1 MIGRV
6 APRGDKPPYPLR
18 AKLMDTAPPKCE
30 DVRTMDVNQ
39 IKEWILAG
47 QTDEVEIAWMTAA
60 DSQPGI
66 AVKQAGEILSALA
79 AAKKDDLADTLGW
92 TLLEERKERDTPEQR
107 LELAKTMA
115 MAVPLSGDLR
125 QQALAIY
132 RDLFGTHRHFDGLVK
147 ASDINNAPTP
157 RRAFA
162 TLDLCLRLTDNGYVS
177 NRFRN
182 QVAQIKQFDDVLNEY
197 ELEDLA
203 DGKMTIEPRRL
214 ADEFELIGETDFRV
228 LSKRDPS
235 RLGQMFFDDPAT
247 VLIGVCQAH
256 EGRIDSIDLKEMLVP
271 RYIPAPK
278 WSGWWNKAR
287 TAAKRCDKLA
297 VEGRNPVALVYHP
310 QGLTLEDELKK
321 EVESARTPQ
330 ETLELLRRYA
340 REARQRK
347 VDIDPAFA
355 STMVDTLAEQASSF
369 QQARPTDAITAS
381 LGIDVAAKL
390 GIAAPERAFPSPKEI
405 LAATADAVKVV
416 SALEDDTLWLP
427 AMKAISELPNGA
439 DLLENLLTVAP
450 TRQLNTLAKLL
461 DKAGRQ
467 QAIADVAA
475 KALADP
481 LGNLDLML
489 WLWSDPADGAPDPAS
504 KLEILSKLLKILHD
518 LDIDPHLA
526 ESVDR
531 KEYQLRIRTALGA
544 RDLAGF
550 REVVAG
556 MDEAMASIIRSRIER
571 TDGLAQS
578 VRDDMIAIL
587 RENFYGLFAK
597 KRVEPWL
604 DDTTLYTTQAGLRLQ
619 EAELK
624 DLIENQIL
632 ANSRAIGAAAE
643 LGDLSENSEWKFAV
657 EERTKL
663 QGRQAKIQDDLTKAR
678 VMHPEEVSANMVN
691 IGTKVTLRRT
701 SGDGQIDVTILGPWD
716 TDLDRRHYSYQTT
729 MAQSLLG
736 KSVGDS
742 ATLRIEGDETDYE
755 IVEIGVGDF

>member
-1 MIGRV
+1 
-6 APRGDKPPYPLR
+6 
-18 AKLMDTAPPKCE
+18 
-30 DVRTMDVNQ
+30 MDVNQ

-47 QTDEVEIAWMTAA
+47 QTDEVESAWMTAA
-60 DSQPGI
+60 ESQDGI
-66 AVKQAGEILSALA
+66 AVKQAGEILTALA
-79 AAKKDDLADTLGW
+79 AAKKDDFADTLGW
-92 TLLEERKERDTPEQR
+92 TLLEERKERDTPQQK

-132 RDLFGTHRHFDGLVK
+132 RDIYGTHPHFDGLVK
-147 ASDINNAPTP
+147 ASDLNNAHTP

-162 TLDLCLRLTDNGYVS
+162 TLDLCLQLPDDGYIS

-182 QVAQIKQFDDVLNEY
+182 QIAQITKFDDVLGEY

-214 ADEFELIGETDFRV
+214 ADEFEIIDETDFRV
-228 LSKRDPS
+228 LSRRDPS

-247 VLIGVCQAH
+247 VLIGVCQAQ
-256 EGRIDSIDLKEMLVP
+256 EGRVDSIDLKEMLVP
-271 RYIPAPK
+271 RYIPANK

-297 VEGRNPVALVYHP
+297 VEGRNPIALVYHP
-310 QGLTLEDELKK
+310 NGLTLEDELRK

-340 REARQRK
+340 RETRQRK

-355 STMVDTLAEQASSF
+355 ATMIDTLAEQARSF
-369 QQARPTDAITAS
+369 QKARPTDALTAS
-381 LGIDVAAKL
+381 LGIAVAAKL
-390 GIAAPERAFPSPKEI
+390 GIAAPEENYPSPQEV
-405 LAATADAVKVV
+405 LSATADAVKVL
-416 SALEDDTLWLP
+416 STLEDDTLWLP
-427 AMKAISELPNGA
+427 AMKAMSKLPYGA
-439 DLLENLLTVAP
+439 DMLEKLLTVAP
-450 TRQLNTLAKLL
+450 TRQLNALAKLL

-467 QAIADVAA
+467 QAIADAA
-475 KALADP
+475 TKALADP

-489 WLWSDPADGAPDPAS
+489 WLWSDPTGGVPGPAS

-518 LDIDPHLA
+518 LDIDLQLA
-526 ESVDR
+526 ESVNR

-556 MDEAMASIIRSRIER
+556 MDEAMASIIKSRIER

-587 RENFYGLFAK
+587 RENFYSLFAK

-604 DDTTLYTTQAGLRLQ
+604 DDTTLYTTQAGLKLQ

-624 DLIENQIL
+624 DLVENQIL

-663 QGRQAKIQDDLTKAR
+663 QGRQAKIQDDLTKAT
-678 VMHPEEVSANMVN
+678 VMHPEEVSTDIVN
-691 IGTKVTLRRT
+691 IGTKVTLKRA
-701 SGDGQIDVTILGPWD
+701 SGDGQMDVTILGPWD
-716 TDLDRRHYSYQTT
+716 TDLARKRYSYQTT

-742 ATLRIEGDETDYE
+742 ATLRLEGEEAEYE
-755 IVEIGVGDF
+755 IVEIGVGEF

>member
-1 MIGRV
+1 
-6 APRGDKPPYPLR
+6 
-18 AKLMDTAPPKCE
+18 
-30 DVRTMDVNQ
+30 MDVNQ
-39 IKEWILAG
+39 ISEWILAG
-47 QTDEVEIAWMTAA
+47 QTDEVESAWMTAA
-60 DSQPGI
+60 ESQPGI
-66 AVKQAGEILSALA
+66 SAAQAGKVLTAFA
-79 AAKKDDLADTLGW
+79 AAKKDDLADALGW
-92 TLLEERKERDTPEQR
+92 TLLEERKERDTPDQR
-107 LELAKTMA
+107 LDLAKTMA
-115 MAVPLSGDLR
+115 TAVPLSGDLR
-125 QQALAIY
+125 QQTLALY
-132 RDLFGTHRHFDGLVK
+132 REVYGTHPHFDGLVQ
-147 ASDINNAPTP
+147 ASDINNAQTP

-162 TLDLCLRLTDNGYVS
+162 TLDLCLRLTDGGYVS
-177 NRFRN
+177 NRFQN
-182 QVAQIKQFDDVLNEY
+182 QVAQVKQYDDVLGEY

-203 DGKMTIEPRRL
+203 DGKMAIDPRRL
-214 ADEFELIGETDFRV
+214 ADEFEIIDESDFRV

-271 RYIPAPK
+271 RHIPANK

-287 TAAKRCDKLA
+287 TAAKRCEKLS
-297 VEGRNPVALVYHP
+297 VEGRNPIALVYHP

-347 VDIDPAFA
+347 VNIDAAFA
-355 STMVDTLAEQASSF
+355 STMVNTLAEQARSF
-369 QQARPTDAITAS
+369 QKARPTDALTAS
-381 LGIDVAAKL
+381 LGIAIAAKL
-390 GIAAPERAFPSPKEI
+390 GIAAPEGEFPSPTEV
-405 LAATADAVKVV
+405 LSATADAVKVV

-427 AMKAISELPNGA
+427 AMKAMSELPNGA

-450 TRQLNTLAKLL
+450 TRQLNALAKLL
-461 DKAGRQ
+461 TKADRQ
-467 QAIADVAA
+467 QAIADAAA
-475 KALADP
+475 KALANP
-481 LGNLDLML
+481 LGNLDLIL
-489 WLWSDPADGAPDPAS
+489 WLWSDPAGGVPGPAS

-518 LDIDPHLA
+518 LDIDLHLA
-526 ESVDR
+526 ESVNR
-531 KEYQLRIRTALGA
+531 KEFQLRIRTAIGA

-550 REVVAG
+550 REIVAG
-556 MDEAMASIIRSRIER
+556 MDEAMASIIKSRIER
-571 TDGLAQS
+571 TDGLAES

-604 DDTTLYTTQAGLRLQ
+604 DETKLYTTQAGLKLQ

-643 LGDLSENSEWKFAV
+643 LGDLSENSEWKYAV

-663 QGRQAKIQDDLTKAR
+663 QGRQAKIQDDLTKAQ
-678 VMHPEEVSANMVN
+678 VMHPEEVSTGIVN
-691 IGTKVTLRRT
+691 IGTKLTLRRT
-701 SGDGQIDVTILGPWD
+701 AGDGQIDVTILGPWD
-716 TDLDRRHYSYQTT
+716 TDLARKRYSYQTT

-742 ATLRIEGDETDYE
+742 ATLRIEGDETEYE
-755 IVEIGVGDF
+755 ITEIGVGEF